1 MISQLIQNVTG
12 LLCRFFVDDVFAPR
26 LKLEV
31 KLSAEVTGVV
41 NVINKNS
48 LFQEIVTNHRRR
60 YDETCHQTTDQ
71 VAAATRMAH

>member
-1 MISQLIQNVTG
+1 MTG
-12 LLCRFFVDDVFAPR
+12 LLCRFFVDDDFALR

-48 LFQEIVTNHRRR
+48 LFQEIVINH
-60 YDETCHQTTDQ
+60 
-71 VAAATRMAH
+71 